1 MEACASDPYSKN
13 YSSTEVLLTL
23 MQLSIIIPVHNRADL
38 LSEAIESI
46 MHQQLNS
53 YEIIISDDGSTE
65 NIEAACAKFNLDKGH
80 LVYSRTEQSHG
91 AQVARNRGLSLAQG
105 EFIMFMDSDDAVAEN
120 GLASLIEA
128 LQEDD
133 DLQYAYGKVSRVN
146 EALEPIANDIAV
158 GATFSEAPS
167 EIAGYHWHTMGAIYR
182 RPYLELVGPWNV
194 EMTGSQDWE
203 YQARVK
209 LAGGKRLFVDSVVGY
224 WRQHGGDRVGT
235 AQFRP
240 DYVKSVMIGCDS
252 ILHAARDKGRC
263 DSGLEQ
269 RLAKR
274 LVVHALEWGAHG
286 RGHDRRECLLQAR
299 QGLTTGL
306 FFKWL
311 LTFAVYTPAIFDHH
325 LLMCITNR
333 PVARVQ

>member
-1 MEACASDPYSKN
+1 MIS
-13 YSSTEVLLTL
+13 

-38 LSEAIESI
+38 LAEAIDSI
-46 MHQQLNS
+46 IAQGLDS
-53 YEIIISDDGSTE
+53 YEIIICDDGSTE
-65 NIEAACAKFNLDKGH
+65 NIEAACAKFKLPKEQ
-80 LVYSRTEQSHG
+80 LVFSRSEESHG

-120 GLASLIEA
+120 GLIPLIEA
-128 LQEDD
+128 LQADAV
-133 DLQYAYGKVSRVN
+133 LQYVYGKVSRVN
-146 EALEPIANDIAV
+146 ETLGPIADDVPV
-158 GATFSEAPS
+158 GAVFNDTPT

-182 RPYLELVGPWNV
+182 KSYLELVGPWNV

-209 LAGGKRLFVDSVVGY
+209 LAGGKRKFVDSMVGY

-252 ILHAARDKGRC
+252 ILHAARDKGLC
-263 DSGLEQ
+263 DSDLEQ

-274 LVVHALEWGAHG
+274 LVVHALEWGANG
-286 RGHDRRECLLQAR
+286 YRQDRKQCLLQAKSC
-299 QGLTTGL
+299 LSSCL
-306 FFKWL
+306 FFKAVL
-311 LTFAVYTPAIFDHH
+311 CLTVMMAPLTPAFLDQWI
-325 LLMCITNR
+325 LRKITGR
-333 PVARVQ
+333 

>member
-1 MEACASDPYSKN
+1 
-13 YSSTEVLLTL
+13 

-38 LSEAIESI
+38 LAEAIDSI
-46 MHQQLNS
+46 IAQGLDS
-53 YEIIISDDGSTE
+53 YEIIICDDGSTE
-65 NIEAACAKFNLDKGH
+65 NIEATCDKFKLPKEQ
-80 LVYSRTEQSHG
+80 LVFSRTEESHG

-120 GLASLIEA
+120 GLAPLIEA
-128 LQEDD
+128 LQADA

-146 EALEPIANDIAV
+146 ESLQKLPDDVPV
-158 GATFSEAPS
+158 GATFTDTPS

-182 RPYLELVGPWNV
+182 KSYLELVGPWNV

-209 LAGGKRLFVDSVVGY
+209 LAGGKRKFVDSMVGY

-235 AQFRP
+235 AKFRP

-252 ILHAARDKGRC
+252 ILACSARQGTC
-263 DSGLEQ
+263 DSALER

-274 LVVHALEWGAHG
+274 LVVHALEWGANG
-286 RGHDRRECLLQAR
+286 YRQDRKKCFLQAKSSLDS
-299 QGLTTGL
+299 GLL
-306 FFKWL
+306 FKASL
-311 LTFAVYTPAIFDHH
+311 CLAVMVGPLTPAFLDQW
-325 LLMCITNR
+325 MMRKITGR
-333 PVARVQ
+333 

>member
-1 MEACASDPYSKN
+1 MIP
-13 YSSTEVLLTL
+13 

-38 LSEAIESI
+38 LAEAIDSI
-46 MHQQLNS
+46 IAQGLDF
-53 YEIIISDDGSTE
+53 YEIIICDDGSTE
-65 NIEAACAKFNLDKGH
+65 NIEAACDRFKLPKEQPVF
-80 LVYSRTEQSHG
+80 SRTEESHG

-120 GLASLIEA
+120 GLAPLIEA
-128 LQEDD
+128 LQADA

-146 EALEPIANDIAV
+146 ETLGPIADDVPV
-158 GATFSEAPS
+158 GAFFPDTPS

-182 RPYLELVGPWNV
+182 KPYLEIVGPWNV

-209 LAGGKRLFVDSVVGY
+209 LAGGKRVFVDSMVGY
-224 WRQHGGDRVGT
+224 WRQHGGDRVG
-235 AQFRP
+235 AAKFRP

-263 DSGLEQ
+263 DLGLEK

-274 LVVHALEWGAHG
+274 LVVHALEWGANNQS
-286 RGHDRRECLLQAR
+286 HDRKKCFLQAKSCLSS
-299 QGLTTGL
+299 GLL
-306 FFKWL
+306 FRVT
-311 LTFAVYTPAIFDHH
+311 LTLVVMAGPLTPALVDQWV
-325 LLMCITNR
+325 MRKITGR
-333 PVARVQ
+333 